1 VNMTDLFGDIIAEKS
16 RDHWIAANAA
26 ARIAECEPIENI
38 ESEALDALA
47 TWIQFELQDRTLRS
61 RHVNGN

>member
-1 VNMTDLFGDIIAEKS
+1 MSTAVDLFGDLITERS

-26 ARIAECEPIENI
+26 AQIAECKPIENI

-47 TWIQFELQDRTLRS
+47 TWIQFELQDRHNRS
-61 RHVNGN
+61 E